1 MMLDNTA
8 IKLISSEAR
17 RRAGIAIPQAQTYL
31 VEARLAPVA
40 RSEGFESQADLVRA
54 LEKSPEDRLWRRVV
68 ESLADHETWFFR
80 DPAPLDHFMSDI
92 LPVLARVKARK
103 APIRIWSAGCGT
115 GQEAWSLAML
125 LEEQKSRLGAMDI
138 EIIGSDISRRAIE
151 RAQSA
156 AYSQF
161 EVQRGLSIHRLI
173 EHFEPHGD
181 QWVLKDSI
189 RRWVRFERGNLL
201 KPAETLGEFDIIFC
215 RNVLS
220 GLTPDARRHTL
231 RMLAEHSGNAAY
243 LVLGRGETIA
253 GAGDYYR
260 AMSGAKGVYARTM
273 ESLRQAA

>member
-1 MMLDNTA
+1 MLDTAA
-8 IKLISSEAR
+8 IKTISAEAR
-17 RRAGIAIPQAQTYL
+17 RRAGIAIPEAQTYL

-40 RSEGFESQADLVRA
+40 RSEGYDSQADLVRA
-54 LEKSPEDRLWRRVV
+54 LESSKDDRLWRRVV

-80 DPAPLDHFMSDI
+80 DPAPLDYFMSDI

-103 APIRIWSAGCGT
+103 SPIRILCAGCGT

-125 LEEQKSRLGAMDI
+125 MEEQKARLGSMDI
-138 EIIGSDISRRAIE
+138 EIVGTDISRRAIE

-173 EHFEPHGD
+173 EHFEPHGQ

-189 RRWVRFERGNLL
+189 KRWVRFERGNLL

-220 GLTPDARRHTL
+220 GMTPDARRHSL
-231 RMLAEHSGNAAY
+231 GMLAERSGTAGY
-243 LVLGRGETIA
+243 LVLGQGETIA
-253 GAGDYYR
+253 GAGELYR
-260 AMSGAKGVYARTM
+260 AMSGARSVYARTM
-273 ESLRQAA
+273 EAARQAA

>member
-1 MMLDNTA
+1 MLDAAA
-8 IKLISSEAR
+8 IKIISEEAR

-40 RSEGFESQADLVRA
+40 RSEGYDSQADLVRA
-54 LEKSPEDRLWRRVV
+54 LESSKDDRLWRRVV

-80 DPAPLDHFMSDI
+80 DPAPLDHFMADI

-103 APIRIWSAGCGT
+103 APIRILCAGCGT
-115 GQEAWSLAML
+115 GQEAWSLAIL
-125 LEEQKSRLGAMDI
+125 LEEQKARLGAMDI
-138 EIIGSDISRRAIE
+138 EIIGTDISRRAIE

-173 EHFEPHGD
+173 EHFEPHGQ

-189 RRWVRFERGNLL
+189 KRWVRFERGNLL
-201 KPAETLGEFDIIFC
+201 KPAEGLGTFDIIFC

-220 GLTPDARRHTL
+220 GMTPDARRHAL
-231 RMLAEHSGNAAY
+231 RMIADLSGPAGY
-243 LVLGRGETIA
+243 LVLGQGETIA
-253 GAGDYYR
+253 GAGELYR
-260 AMSGAKGVYARTM
+260 AMSGARSVYARTM
-273 ESLRQAA
+273 ETARQAA

>member
-1 MMLDNTA
+1 MLDAAA
-8 IKLISSEAR
+8 IKTISEEAR

-40 RSEGFESQADLVRA
+40 RSEGYDSQADLVRA
-54 LEKSPEDRLWRRVV
+54 LESSKDDRLWRRVV

-80 DPAPLDHFMSDI
+80 DPAPLDHFMADI

-103 APIRIWSAGCGT
+103 APIRILCAGCGT
-115 GQEAWSLAML
+115 GQEAWSLAIL
-125 LEEQKSRLGAMDI
+125 LEEQKARLGAMDI
-138 EIIGSDISRRAIE
+138 EIVGTDISRRAIE

-173 EHFEPHGD
+173 EHFEPHGQ

-189 RRWVRFERGNLL
+189 KRWVRFERGNILR
-201 KPAETLGEFDIIFC
+201 PSEGLGTFDIIFC

-220 GLTPDARRHTL
+220 GLTPDARRHSL
-231 RMLAEHSGNAAY
+231 RMISELSGPAGY
-243 LVLGRGETIA
+243 LVLGQGETIA
-253 GAGDYYR
+253 GAGEYYR
-260 AMSGAKGVYARTM
+260 AMSGARSVYARTM
-273 ESLRQAA
+273 ETARQAA

>member
-1 MMLDNTA
+1 MLDAAA
-8 IKLISSEAR
+8 IKTISEEAR

-40 RSEGFESQADLVRA
+40 RSEGYDSQADLVRA
-54 LEKSPEDRLWRRVV
+54 LESSKDDRLWRRVV

-80 DPAPLDHFMSDI
+80 DPAPLDHFMADI

-103 APIRIWSAGCGT
+103 APIRILCAGCGT
-115 GQEAWSLAML
+115 GQEAWSLAIL
-125 LEEQKSRLGAMDI
+125 LEEQKARLGAMDI
-138 EIIGSDISRRAIE
+138 EIVGTDISRRAIE

-173 EHFEPHGD
+173 EHFEPHGQ

-189 RRWVRFERGNLL
+189 KRWVRFERGNILR
-201 KPAETLGEFDIIFC
+201 PSEGLGTFDIIFC

-220 GLTPDARRHTL
+220 GLTLDARRHSL
-231 RMLAEHSGNAAY
+231 RMISELSGPAGY
-243 LVLGRGETIA
+243 LVLGQGETIA
-253 GAGDYYR
+253 GAGEYYR
-260 AMSGAKGVYARTM
+260 AMSGARSVYARTM
-273 ESLRQAA
+273 ETAQQAA